1 MPVLQVDATQG
12 CICLS
17 CKAFWGPR
25 GLFTSRR
32 CSASA
37 DALGRL
43 RSFYRDLRNHVLEFD
58 PSIPPEPGFAIDGA
72 LRSASAGRAA
82 ATYSSG

>member
-1 MPVLQVDATQG
+1 M
-12 CICLS
+12 
-17 CKAFWGPR
+17 
-25 GLFTSRR
+25 FTSRR

-58 PSIPPEPGFAIDGA
+58 PSIPPEPGFAIDGGFA
-72 LRSASAGRAA
+72 LGERRAGDRNLFIRVNKHTTMTDHGWHIWTFPAIEP
-82 ATYSSG
+82 